1 MGYLSDFLDDS
12 NFNKQCM
19 KVSTVI
25 LYYTSFDNVYKT
37 NIRVFMVDFIA
48 GVKQ

>member
-25 LYYTSFDNVYKT
+25 LYYTSFDNVYIT
-37 NIRVFMVDFIA
+37 NIFMVDFIA
-48 GVKQ
+48 GFKQ